1 MCGGPEQSFR
11 CHPDPDMTPSSQA
24 SRPDLRPAFTPLA
37 LNLIVTTYLLAL
49 CNATFWGHLVR
60 IFEGRMLLG
69 AVFAGAMWALLFLV
83 VSLLAVRHVQK
94 PVLVAMLLIAAVSS
108 YYADK
113 LGVIV
118 DREMIQNAM
127 TTTFAESRHLITADF
142 ILHVVLYGVL
152 PSLLVLWVRLQ
163 RGSILRGL
171 VGWVMAI
178 AASVATVVGLLLVDL
193 QTFMPVFREQK
204 ELLASVQPLAPIAG
218 AIRYARMMLKSTEIV
233 LKPTGTDAAPGPYLA
248 RAEKP
253 VLLVIVAGETARA
266 ANWSLN
272 GYGRETNPELS
283 QRDIVYYSDTSS
295 CGTATATSLPC
306 MFSPLTKAEYSY
318 QGGLENENL
327 LDVLAR
333 AGFAVE
339 WWDNNTGDKDIAT
352 RLVSRMMTAAD
363 GPEFCDPE
371 CTDEVFVKHL
381 EEKAATIT
389 QNTVIVLH
397 QIGSHGPSYW
407 LRYPANRELFAPACK
422 TPQLGDCSDEEIVN
436 AYDNT
441 IAFTDLMLATLIDR
455 LDAQGRV
462 IPALFY
468 ASDHGES
475 LGENGL
481 YLHGA
486 PDFMAPSEQT
496 HVPMLIWMSARFRAT
511 LAMDQACMAA
521 ASGGAVSHDNMFS
534 TILGL
539 VDVTTVARDPAL
551 DLAGP
556 CRNTAS

>member
-1 MCGGPEQSFR
+1 MTTDLQAQW
-11 CHPDPDMTPSSQA
+11 PDR
-24 SRPDLRPAFTPLA
+24 RPVLTPLA

-49 CNATFWGHLVR
+49 CNTTFWGHLLR
-60 IFEGRMLLG
+60 IFDGRLLLG
-69 AVFAGAMWALLFLV
+69 AIFAGAMWALMFLV
-83 VSLLAVRHVQK
+83 VSLLAVRRAQK
-94 PVLVAMLLIAAVSS
+94 PVLIALLMIAAVSS
-108 YYADK
+108 YYVDK

-127 TTTFAESRHLITADF
+127 TTTFAESRHLITTDF
-142 ILHVVLYGVL
+142 LLHVGLYGVL
-152 PSLLVLWVRLQ
+152 PSVLVLLVQLR

-171 VGWVMAI
+171 GTWSLSVGAGAGLIM
-178 AASVATVVGLLLVDL
+178 GLLYIDL
-193 QTFMPVFREQK
+193 QTFMPVLREQK

-218 AIRYARMMLKSTEIV
+218 AVRYARMMLKSTQIV
-233 LKPTGTDAAPGPYLA
+233 LQPTGTDAKPGPFLA
-248 RAEKP
+248 RADKP
-253 VLLVIVAGETARA
+253 VLMVIVAGETARA
-266 ANWSLN
+266 ANWSLG
-272 GYGRETNPELS
+272 GYGRETNRELAK
-283 QRDIVYYSDTSS
+283 RDIIYYPQVTS

-306 MFSPLTKAEYSY
+306 MFSPLTKADYSY
-318 QGGLENENL
+318 EGGLSNENL

-333 AGFAVE
+333 VGFHVE
-339 WWDNNTGDKDIAT
+339 WWDNNTGDKDIAA
-352 RLVSRMMTAAD
+352 RLKSRKMTAAD

-371 CTDEVFVKHL
+371 CTDEVFLKHV

-407 LRYPANRELFAPACK
+407 LRYPADREVFSPACK

-441 IAFTDLMLATLIDR
+441 IAFTDHFLAEVID
-455 LDAQGRV
+455 LLEAEDRV
-462 IPALFY
+462 VPALFY

-486 PDFMAPSEQT
+486 PDFMAPETQT
-496 HVPMLIWMSARFRAT
+496 HVPMVIWMSERFRAS
-511 LAMDQACMAA
+511 LALDQACMADGTGE
-521 ASGGAVSHDNMFS
+521 SVSHDNMFS
-534 TILGL
+534 TVLGML
-539 VDVTTVARDPAL
+539 DVTTSARDASL

-556 CRNTAS
+556 CRTGATG

>member
-1 MCGGPEQSFR
+1 MTT
-11 CHPDPDMTPSSQA
+11 DPQA
-24 SRPDLRPAFTPLA
+24 ARPDRRPVLSPLA

-69 AVFAGAMWALLFLV
+69 AVFAGAIWALLFLV
-83 VSLLAVRHVQK
+83 VSLLAVRRAQR
-94 PVLVAMLLIAAVSS
+94 PVLVALLLIAAVSS

-127 TTTFAESRHLITADF
+127 TTTFAESRHLITGDF
-142 ILHVVLYGVL
+142 VLHVVLFGVL
-152 PSLLVLWVRLQ
+152 PSVLVLWVRLR

-171 VGWVMAI
+171 GAWVLSVAT
-178 AASVATVVGLLLVDL
+178 AAATVVGLLYVDL

-218 AIRYARMMLKSTEIV
+218 AVRYAKMMLKSTEIV
-233 LKPTGTDAAPGPYLA
+233 LQPTGPDAAPGPLLA
-248 RAEKP
+248 GAAKP

-266 ANWSLN
+266 ANWSLG
-272 GYGRETNPELS
+272 GYGRETNPELA

-333 AGFAVE
+333 AGFAIE
-339 WWDNNTGDKDIAT
+339 WWDNNTGDKGIAS
-352 RLVSRMMTAAD
+352 RFSLRMMTAAD
-363 GPEFCDPE
+363 GAEFCDPE
-371 CTDEVFVKHL
+371 CTDAVFLRHV

-407 LRYPANRELFAPACK
+407 LRYPADREIFAPACK
-422 TPQLGDCSDEEIVN
+422 TPQLGDCSDAEIVN

-441 IAFTDLMLATLIDR
+441 IAFTDHVLATLIDR
-455 LDAQGRV
+455 LEAEDRV

-486 PDFMAPSEQT
+486 PDFMAPPEQT
-496 HVPMLIWMSARFRAT
+496 HVPMLLWMSARFRDT
-511 LAMDQACMAA
+511 LALDQACMAA

-551 DLAGP
+551 DLAGA
-556 CRNTAS
+556 CRKTAS